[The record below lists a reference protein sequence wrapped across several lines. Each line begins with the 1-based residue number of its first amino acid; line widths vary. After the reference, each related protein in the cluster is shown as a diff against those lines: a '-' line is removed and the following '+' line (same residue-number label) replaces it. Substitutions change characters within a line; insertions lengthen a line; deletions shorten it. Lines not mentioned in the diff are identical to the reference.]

1 MGTSLIVTGEEEK
14 SKMSKLLLILLGS
27 SIFVVLVMP
36 TNEQKDAQKKAS
48 DQEKFRMKFA
58 QTMMGSVAESE
69 ACDKLEGDAKKACLV
84 KIIDKVKE
92 KMGKLRAEEE
102 RVMDDGEKILPHL
115 DGVLDKMRLESVLL
129 SIFFPLS
136 TLAYVDPAFRGSS
149 YTLIS
154 YLLHGRMKGEAKS
167 WMEEIVDDFGPRM
180 AGTMALE
187 NTIDAIAQ
195 KLRIEGFQNVHTEP
209 VPGIPHFVRGED
221 RVTLLEPRRLD
232 LNILAIPGCQ
242 PGHVRGQAVVLES
255 FDDFRKVNVQG
266 KIVVMVHKWM
276 GYSWTVQNR
285 QGGVEAARW
294 GAIGYL
300 AKSITPESMGSPH
313 TGWGKSGIPSASITL
328 EDAEMLK
335 RLSKRGK
342 RIEIEMNIR
351 SRVMPDPVISRNTI
365 FDIKGSHHPNEVIIL
380 SAHLDSWDVGQGA
393 LDDAAGC
400 SAVFHAMKAI
410 KQLAE
415 RQPRFQPK
423 RTIRGIFWTAE
434 EQGFYGGRQYY
445 ADHGNGQ
452 HGEKFVFVSESDN
465 GAFKPT
471 NSTANLAFKGT
482 REQMD
487 IMNEIVTIINSY
499 GIPLKVI
506 HSNGQGDVQQFADDG
521 VPSTMYISDKGWEFY
536 FNFHHSAGDYAD
548 KLSAEDLDY
557 TAAIFAVLAHV
568 IGNMREWV
576 R

>member
-14 SKMSKLLLILLGS
+14 SKMSKFLLILLGC
-27 SIFVVLVMP
+27 SIFVVLIMP

-115 DGVLDKMRLESVLL
+115 D
-129 SIFFPLS
+129 
-136 TLAYVDPAFRGSS
+136 
-149 YTLIS
+149 
-154 YLLHGRMKGEAKS
+154 
-167 WMEEIVDDFGPRM
+167 
-180 AGTMALE
+180 
-187 NTIDAIAQ
+187 
-195 KLRIEGFQNVHTEP
+195 
-209 VPGIPHFVRGED
+209 
-221 RVTLLEPRRLD
+221 EPRRLD

-255 FDDFRKVNVQG
+255 FDDFRKVNVHG

-342 RIEIEMNIR
+342 RIMIEMNIR
-351 SRVMPDPVISRNTI
+351 SRVMPDP
-365 FDIKGSHHPNEVIIL
+365 
-380 SAHLDSWDVGQGA
+380 
-393 LDDAAGC
+393 AG
-400 SAVFHAMKAI
+400 
-410 KQLAE
+410 
-415 RQPRFQPK
+415 
-423 RTIRGIFWTAE
+423 
-434 EQGFYGGRQYY
+434 
-445 ADHGNGQ
+445 
-452 HGEKFVFVSESDN
+452 
-465 GAFKPT
+465 
-471 NSTANLAFKGT
+471 NSTSLPPKPAGAIT
-482 REQMD
+482 RGL
-487 IMNEIVTIINSY
+487 NV
-499 GIPLKVI
+499 GR
-506 HSNGQGDVQQFADDG
+506 
-521 VPSTMYISDKGWEFY
+521 
-536 FNFHHSAGDYAD
+536 
-548 KLSAEDLDY
+548 EDLDY
-557 TAAIFAVLAHV
+557 TAAVFCCFSTDV
-568 IGNMREWV
+568 IGNRREWV